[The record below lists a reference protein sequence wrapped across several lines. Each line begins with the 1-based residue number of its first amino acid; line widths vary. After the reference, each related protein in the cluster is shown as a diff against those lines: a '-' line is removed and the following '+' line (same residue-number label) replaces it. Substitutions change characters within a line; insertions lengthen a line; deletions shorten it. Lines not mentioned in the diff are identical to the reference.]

1 MFNGQS
7 GGWAWYP
14 TPSNATPTHL
24 SLAPTPTSAQ
34 LSGQISREEIQK
46 RGELQLTKDKNI
58 TMKFELSYQQTVKW
72 YKYVLGCSFIYIQC
86 TIATP

>member
-1 MFNGQS
+1 LASQKEQQSVQTDSVYDKLRMFNGQS

-46 RGELQLTKDKNI
+46 RGELMLI
-58 TMKFELSYQQTVKW
+58 LLYF
-72 YKYVLGCSFIYIQC
+72 YI
-86 TIATP
+86 IFLII